1 MIFAHGMGERM
12 DIAVF
17 GLGYVGSV
25 TAACLAAAGH
35 HVVGIDTDLYKVR
48 CIEEGRSPVQEEGLQ
63 TYLWEA
69 RQRGTL
75 EVSTDVHRVLART
88 EMALLCVGT
97 PGLPDGQVNLAFLE
111 RVCVQIGETLGKRSE
126 PYTVVVRSTVPP
138 GTCEEVLIPLI
149 ERASGRRHGKDFDL
163 CANPEFLRE
172 GSAVDDFLN
181 PPLIVIGA
189 QRPQAAQQVASL
201 YAHLG
206 KPCHYTDLRTAEM
219 VKYVSNAFHALKI
232 TFANEVAAWCK
243 EEGVDSHL
251 LMRLFTADTKLN
263 ISATYLKPGFAFG
276 GSCLPKDLR
285 ALLDRARR
293 HQLRLPL
300 LEAILQ
306 SNSLQVER
314 AAQLILQLG
323 MQPVGVIGL
332 TFKPGTDD
340 VRESPVLALCRMLR
354 QEGVALRLYDPR
366 VSLDAVY
373 GSNKEFLLREID
385 HVEQWWCTDMG
396 TLLRECPV
404 LVVATDE
411 PSLQQ
416 YLPAIQEHQVVVDL
430 LRALSPES
438 IRGRYIGLYW

>member
-1 MIFAHGMGERM
+1 M

-35 HVVGIDTDLYKVR
+35 HVVGIDTDPYKVR

-75 EVSTDVHRVLART
+75 RVSTDVHGVLAQT

-97 PGLPDGQVNLAFLE
+97 PSLGDGRVNLAFLE
-111 RVCVQIGETLGKRSE
+111 RVCMQIGESLIDRKE

-138 GTCEEVLIPLI
+138 GTCEHVLIPLI
-149 ERASGRRHGKDFDL
+149 EQTSGKQHGQGFNL

-181 PPLIVIGA
+181 PSLIVIGA
-189 QRPQAAQQVASL
+189 QRPQTAQQVARL
-201 YAHLG
+201 YDHLG

-232 TFANEVAAWCK
+232 TFANEIAAWCK
-243 EEGVDSHL
+243 QEGVDSHL
-251 LMRLFTADTKLN
+251 LMRLFAADTKLN

-285 ALLDRARR
+285 ALLERARE

-300 LEAILQ
+300 LEAILP

-323 MQPVGVIGL
+323 RQPVGVIGL

-340 VRESPVLALCRMLR
+340 VRESPVIALCKILRREGVMLR
-354 QEGVALRLYDPR
+354 LHDPR
-366 VSLDAVY
+366 ISPDTVY
-373 GSNKEFLLREID
+373 GSNREFLLRELD
-385 HVEQWWCTDMG
+385 HVEQWWRTDPSA
-396 TLLRECPV
+396 LIRECPV
-404 LVVATDE
+404 VVLATHE
-411 PSLQQ
+411 PCLHQH
-416 YLPAIQEHQVVVDL
+416 LAAIQEHQVVVDL
-430 LRALSPES
+430 IRALSPES